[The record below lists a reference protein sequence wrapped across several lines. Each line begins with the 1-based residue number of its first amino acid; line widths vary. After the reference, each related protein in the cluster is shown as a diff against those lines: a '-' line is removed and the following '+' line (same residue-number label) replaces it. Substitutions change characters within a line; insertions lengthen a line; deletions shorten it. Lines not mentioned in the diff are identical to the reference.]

1 MSDVFNEIREERQRQ
16 DEQWGGPE
24 HDDTHDPLA
33 WVGFIADQQEK
44 VAVGAITRGESYYT
58 TPDCRQRIVKI
69 AALAVAAL
77 ESMDRKESR
86 R

>member
-1 MSDVFNEIREERQRQ
+1 MSVMDEIQQERQRQ
-16 DEQWGGPE
+16 DQQWGGPE
-24 HDDTHDPLA
+24 HDDTHDPLE

-44 VAVGAITRGESYYT
+44 VAIGAIQRGESYYA
-58 TPDCRQRIVKI
+58 TPDCRQRFVKI